1 MRLLLVDGSNLLI
14 RALMATERSPMSHQG
29 MDTGALLVFINTLSG
44 HIREE
49 KPTHVIIAWDGPGFR
64 WRQGVD
70 PEYKANRPAV
80 VDGEAAQEYNDRKS
94 DAFNM
99 AQAFCATA
107 GLMQI
112 QRRGFEGDDII
123 AGYWWLYRRKADVVI
138 LSSDKDF
145 MQLLTDG
152 TEQVR
157 LSSYGAPTDRW
168 DEERVA
174 EHFGCPVEWIPHV
187 MALMGDAGDN
197 VIGIK
202 GIGPKKAVKILHAA
216 GGSLERIE
224 DERVTPHMARV
235 NTNLRLVDLRVPVDG
250 LILPPPPPFD
260 PTKLGSALQ
269 EELVQFLL
277 TFNMKSVLSK
287 VYAGSLWS
295 DGVHLTDN

>member
-49 KPTHVIIAWDGPGFR
+49 KPTHVIVAWDGPGFR

-80 VDGEAAQEYNDRKS
+80 VDGQEAQEFNDRKS
-94 DAFNM
+94 DAFAM

-123 AGYWWLYRRKADVVI
+123 AGYWQRYRHDAQVVI
-138 LSSDKDF
+138 LSSDRDF

-168 DEERVA
+168 DEARTA
-174 EHFGCPVEWIPHV
+174 EHFGCPVEWIPNV
-187 MALMGDAGDN
+187 KALMGDSGDN
-197 VIGIK
+197 VVGIR
-202 GIGPKKAVKILHAA
+202 GIGPKKAVKILHTAQGA
-216 GGSLERIE
+216 LERIE
-224 DERVTPHMARV
+224 DERVVDHMARV
-235 NTNLRLVDLRVPVDG
+235 NMNLRLVDLRTPLDG
-250 LILPPPPPFD
+250 LMLPEPPPFD

-277 TFNMKSVLSK
+277 SFDMKSVLSK

>member
-49 KPTHVIIAWDGPGFR
+49 KPTHVVIAWDGPGFR

-70 PEYKANRPAV
+70 PEYKAHRPAV
-80 VDGEAAQEYNDRKS
+80 VDGQEAQEFNDRKS
-94 DAFNM
+94 DAFTM

-123 AGYWWLYRRKADVVI
+123 AAYWRRYRHDADVII

-157 LSSYGAPTDRW
+157 LSSYGTPTDRW
-168 DEERVA
+168 DEARVV
-174 EHFGCPVEWIPHV
+174 EHFGCPVEWIPRV

-216 GGSLERIE
+216 NGDLDSIE
-224 DERVTPHMARV
+224 DERVSEHKARV
-235 NTNLRLVDLRVPVDG
+235 STNLRLVDLRSPLDG
-250 LILPPPPPFD
+250 LVLPDPPPFD

-269 EELVQFLL
+269 EELVQFLTSFNLKSIL
-277 TFNMKSVLSK
+277 TR